1 MKKLIAS
8 EFQRIWI
15 NKKTKIL
22 LMLVIIDAFFGC
34 IWEFKYYGSYDHV
47 NYNVI
52 LNSLNFSPFAFG
64 EGSSIL
70 FYLVLP
76 IVVIDSINYERLI
89 GAFRMYMIRP
99 YEKYQYILSKW
110 IALSLTMF
118 MLMVIVFIISIIFG
132 FIFMPKVST
141 VQFYNIDYD
150 FSTIVALLYIAK
162 FFLIQFFIAMFIVSM
177 STVIAVI
184 IPNSV
189 ISILAVISLIIGLGG
204 FTSYFKFLVR
214 NCKYAFYTLGNAEPI
229 SQHFIVAAGI
239 IGFLLIGMLLWSKKD
254 YFN

>member
-1 MKKLIAS
+1 MRKLIAS
-8 EFQRIWI
+8 EFQRIWM
-15 NKKTKIL
+15 NEKTIIL
-22 LMLVIIDAFFGC
+22 LMLVIIDAIYGC
-34 IWEFKYYGSYDHV
+34 IWKQQIKGSYDEFT
-47 NYNVI
+47 YNVI
-52 LNSLNFSPFAFG
+52 LNSLNFSPFAFC

-70 FYLVLP
+70 FYIVLP
-76 IVVIDSINYERLI
+76 IVAIDSINSEKMI

-99 YEKYQYILSKW
+99 YKKYQYILSKW
-110 IALSLTMF
+110 IALGLTTF
-118 MLMVIVFIISIIFG
+118 ILMVIVFIISIIFG
-132 FIFMPKVST
+132 CTFMPKVST
-141 VQFYNIDYD
+141 VKFYNIDYD
-150 FSTIVALLYIAK
+150 FRTVGALLYITK
-162 FFLIQFFIAMFIVSM
+162 FFLMQFFVAMFIVSM

-229 SQHFIVAAGI
+229 SQHFIVAGGI
-239 IGFLLIGMLLWSKKD
+239 IGFLLIGRVLWSKKD